1 MSCNGQFCS
10 RHKCTLLSVSRLQR
24 IGLARVYHTGKGT
37 QFVEALKQVVGG
49 EGHAESI
56 SVMELLIF
64 VVMAAA
70 RRQQWEGQT
79 ILYVTD
85 NANVQAWLRNRRSK
99 NRYVRALLLLVQRLE
114 AESNFT
120 VDGVYVRTY
129 HNCLSDWLTR
139 EEEPTIHKD
148 MQRRGWTK
156 LDLQDDFEKLL
167 QGALT
172 PTLCLPR
179 EEGASAQLARQLAR
193 GRETCPRKRL
203 LPTTPFRGVTHQV
216 TLNPYLWHQPAP
228 CCSPA

>member
-79 ILYVTD
+79 ILYTTD
-85 NANVQAWLRNRRSK
+85 HANVQGWLRNRQSR

-129 HNCLSDWLTR
+129 HNCLSDWLTC

-167 QGALT
+167 QPARGSASC
-172 PTLCLPR
+172 PLPR
-179 EEGASAQLARQLAR
+179 SGE
-193 GRETCPRKRL
+193 
-203 LPTTPFRGVTHQV
+203 
-216 TLNPYLWHQPAP
+216 
-228 CCSPA
+228 